1 MKKSVWLLLLCISL
15 SSCRLY
21 DSLFKGDVVARV
33 GKDVL
38 YSSDIESL
46 GIRGFSPEDSAAM
59 AERYIR
65 SWAKDR
71 LLLDIAESRL
81 SKADRDVTA
90 QLEEYRRQLLV
101 YRYEQQYVGQR
112 LDTAITEQESRDFYD
127 ANPESFV
134 THVPLMRGRYIR
146 ISDNSPN
153 LNPIRSLYRSRSI
166 EDIDRLDQLC
176 HTSAE
181 KYWVFDDWVSL
192 DALLDGTGMEL
203 AEMAAVLEA
212 KLYVEKSYLGYS
224 YLIAVDGYVPAGRV
238 APYSYCTALI
248 RDAILSRRKQ
258 ALLTSLERNLL
269 NDAIAS
275 EKLKIYTKE

>member
-1 MKKSVWLLLLCISL
+1 MKKYVWLLALCISV

-38 YSSDIESL
+38 YSSDIENL
-46 GIRGFSPEDSAAM
+46 GIRGFSREDSVEM
-59 AERYIR
+59 VGRYIR

-101 YRYEQQYVGQR
+101 YRYEQQYVVQR
-112 LDTAITEQESRDFYD
+112 LDTVITEQESREFYE
-127 ANPESFV
+127 ANQESFI

-146 ISDNSPN
+146 ISENSPN
-153 LNPIRSLYRSRSI
+153 LNPVRSLYRSGSI

-176 HTSAE
+176 HSSADR
-181 KYWVFDDWVSL
+181 YWIFEDWVSVDVL
-192 DALLDGTGMEL
+192 PDGTGMEL
-203 AEMAAVLEA
+203 SELAAALEE
-212 KLYVEKSYLGYS
+212 KSYLEKSYLGYT
-224 YLIAVDGYVPAGRV
+224 YLVKADDYVPAGRV
-238 APYSYCTALI
+238 APYSYCTALV

-275 EKLKIYTKE
+275 EKLKIYTNE

>member
-1 MKKSVWLLLLCISL
+1 MWDNVWIQPL
-15 SSCRLY
+15 
-21 DSLFKGDVVARV
+21 
-33 GKDVL
+33 
-38 YSSDIESL
+38 
-46 GIRGFSPEDSAAM
+46 
-59 AERYIR
+59 
-65 SWAKDR
+65 
-71 LLLDIAESRL
+71 
-81 SKADRDVTA
+81 
-90 QLEEYRRQLLV
+90 
-101 YRYEQQYVGQR
+101 
-112 LDTAITEQESRDFYD
+112 TEQESRDFYD